1 LSSNQKLSGEFV
13 KRIMLENA
21 LKLRQKN
28 KLTFCKWQPS
38 KQFYSTQ
45 KRHFFKSLI
54 LMVRWQLVEGANG
67 RRAFRR
73 LYNTSVIWSNIY
85 NLVDWFLPH
94 FYQLSTK
101 WHLC

>member
-1 LSSNQKLSGEFV
+1 MKITITLMQKYIWYFV
-13 KRIMLENA
+13 YL
-21 LKLRQKN
+21 
-28 KLTFCKWQPS
+28 
-38 KQFYSTQ
+38 
-45 KRHFFKSLI
+45 
-54 LMVRWQLVEGANG
+54 VRWQLVEGANG